1 MTPRI
6 IAAMLSGDECRAKA
20 CQSLDFAEHTPVVLL
35 QAEWRI
41 MARDWL
47 RLGVMA
53 DYQDKM
59 LCE

>member
-1 MTPRI
+1 MMT
-6 IAAMLSGDECRAKA
+6 GDECRAKA
-20 CQSLDFAEHTPVVLL
+20 RQSLDFAKRLPGAQL

-53 DYQDKM
+53 DYQDRM
-59 LCE
+59 QCD